1 MSHLRVSK
9 KGWCVVEFRG
19 VRMDVCSLCRCT
31 LKSTGQRRKLH
42 GTSLTHV
49 VAIPQEFI
57 GELWTAASETLFHP
71 EAFLCRPCMR
81 NLEKLRKLRDLL
93 RDKDDEIRQLM
104 NRAMD
109 AHGLVL
115 GSAFSSPA
123 RSDRLLQ
130 PTWRVPLA
138 QLVGW
143 CSQHPSGSVLQLQL
157 TQRVPLAQ

>member
-1 MSHLRVSK
+1 
-9 KGWCVVEFRG
+9 
-19 VRMDVCSLCRCT
+19 MDVCSLCRCT

-49 VAIPQEFI
+49 VAILQEFV

-81 NLEKLRKLRDLL
+81 NLEKLRKLGSLL
-93 RDKDDEIRQLM
+93 RDKEDEIRQLV

-115 GSAFSSPA
+115 GSAFSSP
-123 RSDRLLQ
+123 
-130 PTWRVPLA
+130 T
-138 QLVGW
+138 
-143 CSQHPSGSVLQLQL
+143 GSVGRPAFSTPVRKRSGVAADTESPTSTVKRPRYDTPTRDSLS
-157 TQRVPLAQ
+157 RMVPTEESPAILYYSDN